1 VSSVV
6 NAADIIGAT
15 ISYIDIKEHDQ
26 QDNGGDVLDITFYT
40 IVTSRG
46 RADVILHVEHNGYY
60 GGRLRTPT
68 KVAAF
73 PPSALIPE
81 P

>member
-1 VSSVV
+1 V

-15 ISYIDIKEHDQ
+15 ISHIDVKETSSED
-26 QDNGGDVLDITFYT
+26 DGSNVLDITFYT

-46 RADVILHVEHNGYY
+46 RADAILHVEHNGYY
-60 GGRLRTPT
+60 GGLLRKPVR
-68 KVAAF
+68 VAAF

-81 P
+81 D